1 MMANSE
7 WRQATRYSARMN
19 QRPYISERLIDA
31 FEAWVGYLNS
41 GPTPIPA
48 GHSLGSLESNAAS
61 GKYGGHSDA
70 FREVVDIN
78 LGVKMDDAFRK
89 LMPQQQVCIK
99 THVLWSCYSP
109 LTGTSTD
116 WPKMREHEAKHAALN
131 EQAYELNLISAIAE
145 LERACG

>member
-1 MMANSE
+1 
-7 WRQATRYSARMN
+7 MN
-19 QRPYISERLIDA
+19 VRPYISERLIDA
-31 FEAWVGYLNS
+31 FESWVGFLNS
-41 GPTPIPA
+41 GESPTPK
-48 GHSLGSLESNAAS
+48 GSAIGSVWLNAAS

-89 LMPQQQVCIK
+89 LMPTQQTCIK

-131 EQAYELNLISAIAE
+131 EDTYELNLISALAE
-145 LERACG
+145 LERACS